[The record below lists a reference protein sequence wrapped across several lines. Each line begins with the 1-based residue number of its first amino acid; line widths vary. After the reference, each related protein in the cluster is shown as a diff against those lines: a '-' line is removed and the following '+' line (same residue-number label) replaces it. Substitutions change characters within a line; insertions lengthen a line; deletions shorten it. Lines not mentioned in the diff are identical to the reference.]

1 VKDFGTRFYVTETAI
16 KTFSV
21 GYPNQSPLDALL
33 TLRRENKL
41 TPDNVQS
48 ILVKLPTDSIGIVG
62 SSAMPDV
69 SCQHLMAVALVKG
82 AVSFVDSHD
91 PGLMKDKAIMA
102 ERDKVKVVGEQSLMD
117 PSAPRGA
124 IVEVTMTDGKKVEH
138 FTKFPPGTKENPLS
152 TEQVATKTRDL
163 ITPVLGKEKSEKLIA
178 QVSSLEK
185 VKDIRTLRP
194 LWTA

>member
-1 VKDFGTRFYVTETAI
+1 
-16 KTFSV
+16 
-21 GYPNQSPLDALL
+21 
-33 TLRRENKL
+33 
-41 TPDNVQS
+41 
-48 ILVKLPTDSIGIVG
+48 
-62 SSAMPDV
+62 
-69 SCQHLMAVALVKG
+69 
-82 AVSFVDSHD
+82 
-91 PGLMKDKAIMA
+91 MKDKAIMA